1 MDSLHSIMDKRKKG
15 THLSLEERVIIQTRL
30 KDHCSLRSI
39 AREIGCSPSTIH
51 YEIKRG
57 AVKLYHG
64 KVKRYKA
71 QQGQSVY
78 QNNRRYCG
86 RKSDFLKKH
95 KFIDYVQQH
104 FFEDGWS
111 LDACSNRC
119 TAVGEFTSNDIVC
132 TRTLYNYVDQG
143 LLNIHNY
150 DLPEKLKRNT
160 KIHRIRKNKKK
171 LGRSI
176 EQRPQEVN
184 KRDVFGHWECDLVL
198 GHKTKDDEVLLTLSE
213 RMSREFLI
221 IKIPDK
227 TAAIDVLHAFYA
239 KWNKS
244 YNHVI
249 RNLKDIESDLMVFYN
264 YPKQIRASIY
274 STNMIESF
282 NNVIKRKA
290 KPKAEFP
297 TEQSLDTFIGIQ
309 AMNRYFNRIH
319 KGFGR
324 VQDTLESY
332 FD

>member
-1 MDSLHSIMDKRKKG
+1 MEVKMDSLHSIMDKRKKG

-51 YEIKRG
+51 YEVKRG
-57 AVKLYHG
+57 TVKLYHG
-64 KVKRYKA
+64 KIKRYKA
-71 QQGQSVY
+71 QQGQNVY
-78 QNNRRYCG
+78 QSHRQYCG

-119 TAVGEFTSNDIVC
+119 TAVGEFASSNIVC

-143 LLNIHNY
+143 LLSIHNY

-160 KIHRIRKNKKK
+160 KIHRIHKNKKK

-176 EQRPQEVN
+176 EQRPQEIN

-221 IKIPDK
+221 VKIPDK
-227 TAAIDVLHAFYA
+227 TADSVMNAFKSLRKQYSEHWTEIFKTITTDNGSEFADLSNLEDASNTLIYYA
-239 KWNKS
+239 
-244 YNHVI
+244 HPTLLVT
-249 RNLKDIESDLMVFYN
+249 RGPLKDTMALFADLFLRE
-264 YPKQIRASIY
+264 KQ
-274 STNMIESF
+274 
-282 NNVIKRKA
+282 
-290 KPKAEFP
+290 
-297 TEQSLDTFIGIQ
+297 
-309 AMNRYFNRIH
+309 
-319 KGFGR
+319 
-324 VQDTLESY
+324 
-332 FD
+332 